1 MILMEPAEGPG
12 GGYLHAPTSK
22 LMKKL
27 LTLAALG
34 LTAGANAQFQM
45 NPQLG
50 INACKLAGD
59 DVPGL
64 EYKAAIGWQLGIDF
78 RIGDRLYL
86 QPGVHFVRTATAV
99 KYTASDTAVLEDNL
113 IRSSVKAKLLV
124 GYNLIHDE
132 TFKLRLN
139 AGPTYDVLLSVD
151 SKDDEIAFNKDDY
164 NGGSFNMDAGLGL
177 DIWILTVESGVS
189 YGLSNS
195 YEDQGELSN
204 DSKYFTWY
212 LSAGIVIGS
221 SGK

>member
-1 MILMEPAEGPG
+1 
-12 GGYLHAPTSK
+12 
-22 LMKKL
+22 MKKL
-27 LTLAALG
+27 LTLVAIGLSSAAS
-34 LTAGANAQFQM
+34 AQFQM

-64 EYKAAIGWQLGIDF
+64 EYKAKIGWQLGIDF
-78 RIGDRLYL
+78 RVGDRFYL

-99 KYTASDTAVLEDNL
+99 KYTYSDTAVLEDDL
-113 IRSSVKAKLLV
+113 IRTSVKAKLLV

-151 SKDDEIAFNKDDY
+151 SKDEEIEFNKDDY

-177 DIWILTVESGVS
+177 DIWIVTVETGVS

-221 SGK
+221 SGN

>member
-1 MILMEPAEGPG
+1 MPATPN
-12 GGYLHAPTSK
+12 

-34 LTAGANAQFQM
+34 LSSAVIAQFQM

-59 DVPGL
+59 DTPGL
-64 EYKAAIGWQLGIDF
+64 EYKAKVGWQLGIDF
-78 RIGDRLYL
+78 RIGDRFYL
-86 QPGVHFVRTATAV
+86 QPGVHLVRTATAV
-99 KYTASDTAVLEDNL
+99 KYTFSDTAVLEDDL
-113 IRSSVKAKLLV
+113 IRTSVKAKLLV

-151 SKDDEIAFNKDDY
+151 NKDEDIAFDEENY
-164 NGGSFNMDAGLGL
+164 NAGSFNMDAGLGL
-177 DIWILTVESGVS
+177 DIWIVTVETGVS

-221 SGK
+221 SGN

>member
-1 MILMEPAEGPG
+1 MPATPN
-12 GGYLHAPTSK
+12 

-27 LTLAALG
+27 VTLAALG
-34 LTAGANAQFQM
+34 LSCAATAQFQM

-64 EYKAAIGWQLGIDF
+64 EYKAKIGWQLGIDF
-78 RIGDRLYL
+78 RIGDRFYL
-86 QPGVHFVRTATAV
+86 QPGVHFIRTATAV
-99 KYTASDTAVLEDNL
+99 KYTFSDTAVLEDDW

-151 SKDDEIAFNKDDY
+151 HKDEDIAFDEENY
-164 NGGSFNMDAGLGL
+164 NAGSFNMDAGLGL
-177 DIWILTVESGVS
+177 DIWIVSVETGVS

-195 YEDQGELSN
+195 YKDTDQLSN

-212 LSAGIVIGS
+212 LSAGIVLGS
-221 SGK
+221 SGN